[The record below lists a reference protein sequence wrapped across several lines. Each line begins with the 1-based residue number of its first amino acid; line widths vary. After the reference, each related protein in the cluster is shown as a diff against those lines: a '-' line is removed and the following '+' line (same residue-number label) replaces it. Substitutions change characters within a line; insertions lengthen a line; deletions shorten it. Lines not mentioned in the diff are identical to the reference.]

1 VSYKDYPQKA
11 HQMLGEEDVQ
21 YGSPWEIVDENP
33 RDVQKQR
40 APVVTSIS
48 VIPEDEDIHDGRND
62 VRGVFNWV

>member
-1 VSYKDYPQKA
+1 
-11 HQMLGEEDVQ
+11 MLGEEDVQ